1 MDYSFVNVLF
11 AAARKNLLKRIMS
24 NSAIIL
30 LEPMETP
37 LTRFLG
43 SFTDLSELFSPPMVG

>member
-1 MDYSFVNVLF
+1 MDYIFVTVHF